1 MAEDLVARQMI
12 VDHEKHCD
20 KRDEVITGGMR
31 DINQNCTRIWKEIGR
46 GRSVRFKLL
55 VTMMMFLLALI
66 VGLVGYIFTS
76 SQAAAEPYVTCLSH
90 EDMAEALAKTYG
102 ETVLF
107 EGPAKRGYYFRLYFD
122 VLNGSWTVTGESGGR
137 ECAPD
142 FGTEYKFTPPDV
154 GTPAG
159 TLPVAVAL

>member
-31 DINQNCTRIWKEIGR
+31 DINQNCTRIWKEISR

-66 VGLVGYIFTS
+66 VGLVGYIFTN

-122 VLNGSWTVTGESGGR
+122 VLDGLDGDR
-137 ECAPD
+137 
-142 FGTEYKFTPPDV
+142 
-154 GTPAG
+154 
-159 TLPVAVAL
+159 